1 MIIRFLLWLLIK
13 LEGGEI
19 MIEMFFAQRVILN
32 KTKFAEIPTVLQPGV
47 KGILDDSGLGF
58 LIDGE

>member
-1 MIIRFLLWLLIK
+1 
-13 LEGGEI
+13 